1 MHMWE
6 CVDSCGHLTG
16 LHARVGACQPARVS
30 EAMGL
35 RRARRAV
42 DARPSAAG
50 THLYGDVRGQNLVS
64 SRATRP
70 RCPREV
76 LRRLSGLTVYGL

>member
-1 MHMWE
+1 MWE
-6 CVDSCGHLTG
+6 CVDSCGHLTRP
-16 LHARVGACQPARVS
+16 HARVGACQPARVS
-30 EAMGL
+30 EAMGP
-35 RRARRAV
+35 RRASRAV

-50 THLYGDVRGQNLVS
+50 IRLYDDVRGQNLVS
-64 SRATRP
+64 SRATQL